1 MRMVRNY
8 NITEH
13 ELESGATT
21 FKS

>member
-1 MRMVRNY
+1 MVRNY